1 MVVLE
6 ANRLSE
12 KDCSTLD
19 GYRPAPICPRQH
31 ESELGR
37 APIALGPPELLTGGY
52 LPILTWASGK
62 SHSVGVHLT
71 YADGGPKDQSSII
84 LLMDLSVGTNP
95 IYLPN
100 VGGAHTLF

>member
-1 MVVLE
+1 VVELE

-19 GYRPAPICPRQH
+19 GNRPAPICPRQP
-31 ESELGR
+31 ESKLGR

-52 LPILTWASGK
+52 LPTQSWASGK

-71 YADGGPKDQSSII
+71 
-84 LLMDLSVGTNP
+84 
-95 IYLPN
+95 
-100 VGGAHTLF
+100 